1 MTLIQLYAAKGD
13 RKRECNYFVIEL
25 NFFEPKL
32 LSSMNNM
39 RFSIIG
45 FANILTAQ
53 SADVNYAEVITITI
67 LNC

>member
-1 MTLIQLYAAKGD
+1 
-13 RKRECNYFVIEL
+13 
-25 NFFEPKL
+25 L

-45 FANILTAQ
+45 FANILTVQ